1 MSSAGDHRAAGEDFP
16 RSARLLVAAD
26 YNHVFACAARSGDA
40 CLTVL
45 ARENGGRPARLGL
58 AIARRRVRR
67 AVDRNRIKRLARE
80 SFRHHRQELLGLD
93 LVVMARDG
101 VARRSNAELVASLL
115 CHWNTLSSR
124 CRRSSASSSGPT
136 GTA

>member
-1 MSSAGDHRAAGEDFP
+1 MALESTGFP
-16 RSARLLVAAD
+16 RDARLLSGPD
-26 YNHVFACAARSGDA
+26 YQRVFAHAVRSGDA

-45 ARENGGRPARLGL
+45 ARENGGRGARLGL

-80 SFRHHRQELLGLD
+80 SFRHHRRLLDGLD

-101 VARRSNAELVASLL
+101 AHRRSNADIDASLRT
-115 CHWNTLSSR
+115 HWTSLSTR

-136 GTA
+136 GTC